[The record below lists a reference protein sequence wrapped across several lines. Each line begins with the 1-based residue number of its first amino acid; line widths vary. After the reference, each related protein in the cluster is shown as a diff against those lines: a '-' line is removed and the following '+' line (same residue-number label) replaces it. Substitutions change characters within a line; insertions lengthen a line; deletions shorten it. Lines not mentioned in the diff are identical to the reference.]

1 MHINYVIGNCLSAD
15 WIHWRRHNDSSGW
28 HWRRQALSDA
38 LFTARKENAV
48 QAQPVLWAHKARL
61 HRTDFANTCC
71 ARQVEDK
78 PSRVS
83 RLPIVVKFLCV
94 SECVFLFLYFCVC
107 LLFFFLWAP
116 EMNDLIDLF
125 PTHSTQLVEQVEFG
139 HQKTW
144 NDTTSVYVFTQ
155 HQTGLLSAD
164 VPLRNC
170 SHRCLELNS

>member
-61 HRTDFANTCC
+61 HHTDFANTCC
-71 ARQVEDK
+71 ARQVGDK

-83 RLPIVVKFLCV
+83 RLPIV
-94 SECVFLFLYFCVC
+94 
-107 LLFFFLWAP
+107 
-116 EMNDLIDLF
+116 
-125 PTHSTQLVEQVEFG
+125 
-139 HQKTW
+139 
-144 NDTTSVYVFTQ
+144 
-155 HQTGLLSAD
+155 
-164 VPLRNC
+164 
-170 SHRCLELNS
+170 